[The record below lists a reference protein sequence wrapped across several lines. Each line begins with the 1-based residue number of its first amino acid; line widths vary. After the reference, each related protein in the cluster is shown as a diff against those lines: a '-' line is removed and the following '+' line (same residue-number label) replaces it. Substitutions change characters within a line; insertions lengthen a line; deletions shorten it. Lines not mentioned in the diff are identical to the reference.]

1 VSIPFKRTH
10 SKLPAAAA
18 LALTMAGAPA
28 QADTLVN
35 IKGYGSDGAGANIY
49 SYPVAPGTLVD
60 LFNPVLV
67 SLAAGSYALTSAWG
81 APGALYDTWN
91 FQTTVLG
98 SWVSHYVAAE
108 VLPDGQYRLLVDGV
122 SLLEPTC
129 ANHFC
134 AWSTRAQ
141 ASAAFLA
148 TPAYTFTLTQ
158 TATVAFVSADYY
170 LPDNDGGISLWVTA
184 APVPEPAGWALAL
197 AGCAT
202 VLGTGALRRRRS
214 PEAICRGDSE

>member
-1 VSIPFKRTH
+1 MSIPSMRNPST
-10 SKLPAAAA
+10 LPAAVTLA
-18 LALTMAGAPA
+18 LATCITGV
-28 QADTLVN
+28 QAATLVN

-67 SLAAGSYALTSAWG
+67 SLAAGSYSLSSAWG

-108 VLPDGQYRLLVDGV
+108 VLPGGQYRMLVDGV
-122 SLLEPTC
+122 SLLDPTC
-129 ANHFC
+129 VNHFC

-141 ASAAFLA
+141 AVAAFLA
-148 TPAYTFTLTQ
+148 TPAYTFTLSQ
-158 TATVAFVSADYY
+158 AATVAFVSADYY

-184 APVPEPAGWALAL
+184 APVPEPSGWALAL
-197 AGCAT
+197 AGCAA
-202 VLGTGALRRRRS
+202 LAGAGALRKRER
-214 PEAICRGDSE
+214 

>member
-1 VSIPFKRTH
+1 MSISFMRAH
-10 SKLPAAAA
+10 STLPAAVA
-18 LALTMAGAPA
+18 LALTAGGAA
-28 QADTLVN
+28 VQADTLVN
-35 IKGYGSDGAGANIY
+35 IKGYGSDGAGANIF

-67 SLAAGSYALTSAWG
+67 SLAAGSYSLTDAWG

-108 VLPDGQYRLLVDGV
+108 VLPSGQYRVLVDGV

-141 ASAAFLA
+141 AVAAFLA
-148 TPAYTFTLTQ
+148 TPAYTFTLNQ
-158 TATVAFVSADYY
+158 AATVAFVSADYY
-170 LPDNDGGISLWVTA
+170 LPDNDGGISLWISA
-184 APVPEPAGWALAL
+184 APVPEPASWALAL
-197 AGCAT
+197 GGLAG
-202 VLGTGALRRRRS
+202 VGGAVGARRRS
-214 PEAICRGDSE
+214 